1 MVVLA
6 ASICTRG
13 GKAVLSRQFREMPR
27 SRIEALLASFPKL
40 ADSGTQHTT
49 VEQDNVRFVYQP
61 LDELY
66 MVLITNRQ
74 SNILQDIDS
83 LHLFA
88 QVVTS
93 TCKNLDEREI
103 LKNAYELLSAFDE
116 LVTLGYRENLTISQ
130 IKTFLDMESHEER
143 IQEIIARNKELEATE
158 ERKRKAKQLE
168 MQRKDAARSG
178 RGAMGG
184 MGGMGSSGGMPRSP
198 SYPSY
203 NPPSQSNTSTYDS
216 YEAEKNKSFSKPLAP
231 KAKGM
236 QLGKKS
242 KTTDMFE
249 RVRGDMGGEIDDSP
263 LVAPAPVQHA
273 EAAEPRVS
281 STLDRDAIHV
291 TISETISAKLSREG
305 AVNSLAISGDL
316 VLRISDPSLT
326 KIKLGLQAEASHGVQ
341 FRTHPNVDRNL
352 FNGSKIIQMSNTARG
367 FPVNNAVGVLR
378 WRASPKVDDASTCP
392 ITFTVWINKE
402 GAKYN
407 ITVEYE
413 LTGSDALNDVS
424 VVIPYAG
431 SEPVVSSFD
440 ATYDVS
446 GDALEWTIG
455 NVDEENPNGSFEFE
469 AESGDENDFFPM
481 TVRFNKSTPYIDV
494 DVLSASLL
502 EEEEEVT
509 FSKEIK
515 SHADNFLRNQL
526 APFSAT
532 EYQDRAPDGY
542 PVSCPTLDLSA
553 TWDPVDKNILVYR
566 PPGQVVSKIHQVG
579 APGQKA
585 PDAQAVT
592 WRSDGQFL
600 AVGWS
605 DGFVRLIGL
614 ENNKAAHHIKV
625 GESPGSNITHIGWA
639 SSSIA
644 GKGSSAVSQALR
656 DGLVGDSARNGDGL
670 PLNLPREL
678 TFLEVDTALP
688 KISPL
693 PSSSAGSGEDALVF
707 TLRTGID
714 FLFQPPKPEEYDQVS
729 VMIIGTSDGQLQLS
743 IYDSFIIGS
752 FQCPQ
757 INTSSSQLILHA
769 SHPHVSTQ
777 ALLVADKTEEPEEVH
792 LVPIDLPFISSHPI
806 NLSLLASKLTT
817 LQKLLRYL
825 KQAQLHMQVEW
836 RNTRELPTRFLR
848 SIQGD
853 LENLETGPRSIV
865 PALYHLAVTGHAFEP
880 VREWLV
886 ESLAER
892 GHKRWDK
899 AVVSGLEGL
908 RNLVHENFLPALDR
922 CAIILSRLRGLAQF
936 HDTRDDIGFTL
947 QQTSR
952 LMDIVQ
958 CLQLIGHKVL
968 INVMDELDSFTA
980 FSTWLRFQ
988 IDRLASSS
996 SASEEL
1002 TEKEATMD
1010 IAKVLSYIGNYLID
1024 SPLRL
1029 FFDEMT
1035 REDYEADWAHIEGG
1049 PTLLHVLDQ
1058 ALGKWENGQSSMKAL
1073 PRIEFLVSYATTWA
1087 NRTFKGIAE
1096 AKKRSVRLGNPIRLS
1111 AGRVVSHRDM
1121 RMSKSRN
1128 KETNVVTALASK
1140 EAKSE
1145 VQIFSVGIDIINGI
1159 STNRPPKGCR
1169 IDLGPRTLI
1178 DLKFLND
1185 ETLVILSNSQDNGL
1199 QVVSVPIRTGR
1210 LAYADYDPSRLSETP
1225 CVSVDGFTAYSF
1237 PEKSVSRPL
1246 RMEVNDRNNVR
1257 GDMPQRVCVV
1267 ESNRTTIKTFT
1278 FQ

>member
-1 MVVLA
+1 M
-6 ASICTRG
+6 
-13 GKAVLSRQFREMPR
+13 
-27 SRIEALLASFPKL
+27 
-40 ADSGTQHTT
+40 
-49 VEQDNVRFVYQP
+49 
-61 LDELY
+61 
-66 MVLITNRQ
+66 
-74 SNILQDIDS
+74 
-83 LHLFA
+83 A
-88 QVVTS
+88 Q
-93 TCKNLDEREI
+93 
-103 LKNAYELLSAFDE
+103 
-116 LVTLGYRENLTISQ
+116 
-130 IKTFLDMESHEER
+130 
-143 IQEIIARNKELEATE
+143 
-158 ERKRKAKQLE
+158 
-168 MQRKDAARSG
+168 
-178 RGAMGG
+178 
-184 MGGMGSSGGMPRSP
+184 
-198 SYPSY
+198 
-203 NPPSQSNTSTYDS
+203 
-216 YEAEKNKSFSKPLAP
+216 
-231 KAKGM
+231 
-236 QLGKKS
+236 
-242 KTTDMFE
+242 
-249 RVRGDMGGEIDDSP
+249 
-263 LVAPAPVQHA
+263 
-273 EAAEPRVS
+273 
-281 STLDRDAIHV
+281 
-291 TISETISAKLSREG
+291 
-305 AVNSLAISGDL
+305 
-316 VLRISDPSLT
+316 
-326 KIKLGLQAEASHGVQ
+326 
-341 FRTHPNVDRNL
+341 
-352 FNGSKIIQMSNTARG
+352 
-367 FPVNNAVGVLR
+367 
-378 WRASPKVDDASTCP
+378 
-392 ITFTVWINKE
+392 
-402 GAKYN
+402 
-407 ITVEYE
+407 
-413 LTGSDALNDVS
+413 
-424 VVIPYAG
+424 
-431 SEPVVSSFD
+431 
-440 ATYDVS
+440 
-446 GDALEWTIG
+446 
-455 NVDEENPNGSFEFE
+455 
-469 AESGDENDFFPM
+469 
-481 TVRFNKSTPYIDV
+481 
-494 DVLSASLL
+494 
-502 EEEEEVT
+502 
-509 FSKEIK
+509 
-515 SHADNFLRNQL
+515 RNQL

-579 APGQKA
+579 APGLKA

-605 DGFVRLIGL
+605 DGFVRLMGL

-625 GESPGSNITHIGWA
+625 GESSGNKITHIGWA

-644 GKGSSAVSQALR
+644 GKSSSAVSQALK
-656 DGLVGDSARNGDGL
+656 DGLGEDPTRNGGGL
-670 PLNLPREL
+670 PLDLPREL
-678 TFLEVDTALP
+678 TFLEVDTVLP

-757 INTSSSQLILHA
+757 INPSSSSQLILHA
-769 SHPHVSTQ
+769 SHPQVSTQ
-777 ALLVADKTEEPEEVH
+777 ALLVADKSEEPEEVH

-848 SIQGD
+848 SIEGD

-865 PALYHLAVTGHAFEP
+865 PALYHLAVTGHAYEP

-892 GHKRWDK
+892 
-899 AVVSGLEGL
+899 
-908 RNLVHENFLPALDR
+908 
-922 CAIILSRLRGLAQF
+922 
-936 HDTRDDIGFTL
+936 
-947 QQTSR
+947 QTSR

-1010 IAKVLSYIGNYLID
+1010 IAKVLSYIENYLID

-1029 FFDEMT
+1029 FFDKMT

-1058 ALGKWENGQSSMKAL
+1058 ALVKWENGQPSMKAL
-1073 PRIEFLVSYATTWA
+1073 PRVEFLVSYATNWA

-1096 AKKRSVRLGNPIRLS
+1096 AKRRSVRLGNPIRLS

-1121 RMSKSRN
+1121 RMSKSKN

-1145 VQIFSVGIDIINGI
+1145 VQIFSVGINIINGI
-1159 STNRPPKGCR
+1159 STNRPPTSCR

-1185 ETLVILSNSQDNGL
+1185 ETLVILSNSQDNGP
-1199 QVVSVPIRTGR
+1199 QVVCVPIRTER
-1210 LAYADYDPSRLSETP
+1210 LTYADYDPNRLSETP

-1257 GDMPQRVCVV
+1257 GDMPPRVCVL

-1278 FQ
+1278 FP

>member
-1 MVVLA
+1 M
-6 ASICTRG
+6 
-13 GKAVLSRQFREMPR
+13 
-27 SRIEALLASFPKL
+27 
-40 ADSGTQHTT
+40 
-49 VEQDNVRFVYQP
+49 
-61 LDELY
+61 
-66 MVLITNRQ
+66 
-74 SNILQDIDS
+74 
-83 LHLFA
+83 A
-88 QVVTS
+88 Q
-93 TCKNLDEREI
+93 
-103 LKNAYELLSAFDE
+103 
-116 LVTLGYRENLTISQ
+116 
-130 IKTFLDMESHEER
+130 
-143 IQEIIARNKELEATE
+143 
-158 ERKRKAKQLE
+158 
-168 MQRKDAARSG
+168 
-178 RGAMGG
+178 
-184 MGGMGSSGGMPRSP
+184 
-198 SYPSY
+198 
-203 NPPSQSNTSTYDS
+203 
-216 YEAEKNKSFSKPLAP
+216 
-231 KAKGM
+231 
-236 QLGKKS
+236 
-242 KTTDMFE
+242 
-249 RVRGDMGGEIDDSP
+249 
-263 LVAPAPVQHA
+263 
-273 EAAEPRVS
+273 
-281 STLDRDAIHV
+281 
-291 TISETISAKLSREG
+291 
-305 AVNSLAISGDL
+305 
-316 VLRISDPSLT
+316 
-326 KIKLGLQAEASHGVQ
+326 
-341 FRTHPNVDRNL
+341 
-352 FNGSKIIQMSNTARG
+352 
-367 FPVNNAVGVLR
+367 
-378 WRASPKVDDASTCP
+378 
-392 ITFTVWINKE
+392 
-402 GAKYN
+402 
-407 ITVEYE
+407 
-413 LTGSDALNDVS
+413 
-424 VVIPYAG
+424 
-431 SEPVVSSFD
+431 
-440 ATYDVS
+440 
-446 GDALEWTIG
+446 
-455 NVDEENPNGSFEFE
+455 
-469 AESGDENDFFPM
+469 
-481 TVRFNKSTPYIDV
+481 
-494 DVLSASLL
+494 
-502 EEEEEVT
+502 
-509 FSKEIK
+509 
-515 SHADNFLRNQL
+515 RNQL

-553 TWDPVDKNILVYR
+553 TWDPVDENILVYR
-566 PPGQVVSKIHQVG
+566 PPGQVVSKIHQAG

-605 DGFVRLIGL
+605 DGFVRLMGL

-625 GESPGSNITHIGWA
+625 GESSGNKITHIGWA

-644 GKGSSAVSQALR
+644 GKSSSAVSQALK
-656 DGLVGDSARNGDGL
+656 DGLGEDPTRNGGGL
-670 PLNLPREL
+670 PLDLPREL
-678 TFLEVDTALP
+678 TFLEVDTVLP

-757 INTSSSQLILHA
+757 INPSSSSQLILHA
-769 SHPHVSTQ
+769 SHPQVSTQ
-777 ALLVADKTEEPEEVH
+777 ALLVADKSEEPEEVH

-848 SIQGD
+848 SIEGD

-865 PALYHLAVTGHAFEP
+865 PALYHLAVTGHAYEP

-1010 IAKVLSYIGNYLID
+1010 IAKVLSYIENYLID

-1058 ALGKWENGQSSMKAL
+1058 ALVKWENGQPSMKAL
-1073 PRIEFLVSYATTWA
+1073 PRVEFLVSYATNWA

-1096 AKKRSVRLGNPIRLS
+1096 AKRRSVRLGNPIRLS

-1121 RMSKSRN
+1121 RMSKSKN

-1145 VQIFSVGIDIINGI
+1145 VQIFSVGINIINGI
-1159 STNRPPKGCR
+1159 STNRPPTSCR

-1185 ETLVILSNSQDNGL
+1185 ETLVILSNSQDNGP
-1199 QVVSVPIRTGR
+1199 QVVCVPIRTER
-1210 LAYADYDPSRLSETP
+1210 LTYAEYDPNRLSETP

-1257 GDMPQRVCVV
+1257 GDMPPRVCVL

-1278 FQ
+1278 FP